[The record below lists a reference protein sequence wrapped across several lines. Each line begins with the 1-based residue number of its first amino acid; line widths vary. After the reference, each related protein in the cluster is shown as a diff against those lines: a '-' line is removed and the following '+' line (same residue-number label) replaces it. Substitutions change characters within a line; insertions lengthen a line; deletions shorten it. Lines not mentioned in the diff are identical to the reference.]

1 METTKEINEI
11 KKVEKVSLAIA
22 QVMAEVQPENQN
34 ELEIILSA
42 GVANYLVGWMKFQDF
57 EITDIEMSLWS
68 LGRSIAH
75 CSDIAA
81 EL

>member
-22 QVMAEVQPENQN
+22 QVMAEIQPENQD

-42 GVANYLVGWMKFQDF
+42 GVVNYLVGWMKFQDF
-57 EITDIEMSLWS
+57 EKTDIEMSLWC

-75 CSDIAA
+75 CSDIAE